1 MTRTA
6 LTQLHPPPRMWC
18 QRGCANN
25 CASAQETIGRPRSRG
40 RNATAAINN
49 LASRRDRVCFCHDLH
64 HVMLQVMECRILPL
78 LRRGSTEINA
88 VFVNI
93 VNDLPLIKREL
104 AHQRSGEHR
113 ITHALFRHRGI
124 AL

>member
-25 CASAQETIGRPRSRG
+25 Y
-40 RNATAAINN
+40 ATAAINN
-49 LASRRDRVCFCHDLH
+49 SALRRDRGRFCHEMH
-64 HVMLQVMECRILPL
+64 HALLQVMECRILPL
-78 LRRGSTEINA
+78 IRRGSAEINA

-93 VNDLPLIKREL
+93 ANDLLLLKREL
-104 AHQRSGEHR
+104 AHPRSGEHR